1 MHQDTSLSLILSLP
15 KQTEQVTKTYKLK
28 RLCWLTCLE
37 VQKSPC
43 RGLAWGC
50 VETAPRCIRFKQATL
65 SLPCHKCFGSKC
77 VMQKGNSWCGLSTFA
92 LACLKRV
99 FTPGKVP
106 TLMVSKQRNLLG
118 LFKSPHVSMIS
129 RVRLP
134 SSPAKRLSIRGM
146 VNHSISFKA
155 SVTSKA
161 QGMWTNQG
169 WNSCYIYIY
178 ILYYIVMWVM
188 CIYFI

>member
-118 LFKSPHVSMIS
+118 TFQWFPGYVYQVPQPNVCRSEAWSTTLYPSKPQSPPRRKGCEPTKVEIA
-129 RVRLP
+129 V
-134 SSPAKRLSIRGM
+134 
-146 VNHSISFKA
+146 
-155 SVTSKA
+155 
-161 QGMWTNQG
+161 
-169 WNSCYIYIY
+169 IYIY
-178 ILYYIVMWVM
+178 II
-188 CIYFI
+188 